1 MASEHHSVSEIL
13 ALIGSQW
20 GKLQDGTSNE
30 QIARLIEL
38 ATQQAKDH
46 EQQLAQTRALMEKF
60 TAYQF
65 NEVDMDSTTGLWQDA
80 FASWLKGDQ
89 ERAASLVALLAQH
102 KE

>member
-20 GKLQDGTSNE
+20 GKLQDGTSFG

-38 ATQQAKDH
+38 ATQRAKDQ
-46 EQQLAQTRALMEKF
+46 EQELAQARALMERF
-60 TAYQF
+60 TAYQY
-65 NEVDMDSTTGLWQDA
+65 NEVDMDSTTGLWQDV

-89 ERAASLVALLAQH
+89 ERADSLVAFLAQQ